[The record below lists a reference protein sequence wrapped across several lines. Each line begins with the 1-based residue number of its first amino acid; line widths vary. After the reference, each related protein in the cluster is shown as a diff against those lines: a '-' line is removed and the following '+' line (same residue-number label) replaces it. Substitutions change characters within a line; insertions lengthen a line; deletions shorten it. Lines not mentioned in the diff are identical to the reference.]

1 MNIRRFIQEA
11 LESLL
16 SNKLRTGLTL
26 LGIIIGVAA
35 VVSMLAIGKGAQ
47 SSITSSIQS
56 IGSNLIF
63 LSSDSSVNGA
73 KPITLKD
80 AEAIANT
87 ITLDSPY
94 IAVAPSVHVSKTVTY
109 SGKSTTST
117 INGVTTDY
125 PTVRNETLTQGS
137 FFTQEQYR
145 QSSSVAVVGVD
156 VVTKLFNDETM
167 VVGKK
172 IRIGD
177 DLYTVIGVLASKG
190 GSALG
195 SSDNQILVPLTTAM
209 ARMVTRTR
217 TKGEV
222 NLISI
227 SARSAD
233 SVEAATAV
241 VTSIMKSRHNITS
254 DGENDFTIFTQESF
268 TEAAS
273 SIASVLTLFL
283 GGIAA
288 ISLLVGGIGIMNI
301 MLVSVIERTREIG
314 LRKAVGARDQDIMT
328 QFLIES
334 LIIGLMGGVMGVIAG
349 WGITIIIKTLA
360 SSGST
365 SLNPVITLDVVFL
378 ATMFSIIIG
387 LIFGLYP
394 ANRASKLEPVE
405 ALRSE

>member
-1 MNIRRFIQEA
+1 MNIRKHFQEA
-11 LESLL
+11 LESLTR
-16 SNKLRTGLTL
+16 NMLRTGLTL

-47 SSITSSIQS
+47 SSITNSIQS
-56 IGSNLIF
+56 IGTNLIF
-63 LSSDSSVNGA
+63 VSSDSSVKNA
-73 KPITLKD
+73 QAITLKD
-80 AEAIANT
+80 AEAIKNT
-87 ITLDSPY
+87 ITEDSPY
-94 IAVAPSVHVSKTVTY
+94 IAVAPSVQVSKTVIY
-109 SGKSTTST
+109 GGESITST
-117 INGVTTDY
+117 INGVTIDY
-125 PTVRNETLTQGS
+125 PTVRNETLSQGL
-137 FFTQEQYR
+137 FFTQEQYD
-145 QSSSVAVVGVD
+145 QSSSVAVVGAD
-156 VVTKLFNDETM
+156 VVTELFSDETI

-177 DLYTVIGVLASKG
+177 DLYTIIGVLTSKG

-209 ARMVTRTR
+209 TRMVTRTR

-233 SVEAATAV
+233 SVEAVTAV
-241 VTSIMKSRHNITS
+241 ITSIIKSRHDITS
-254 DGENDFTIFTQESF
+254 DGDNDFTVFTQESF

-314 LRKAVGARDQDIMT
+314 LRKALGARDRDILT

-334 LIIGLMGGVMGVIAG
+334 LIIGLMGGLLGVVCG
-349 WGITIIIKTLA
+349 WGITVIIKTLA
-360 SSGST
+360 ASGST

-378 ATMFSIIIG
+378 ATMFSVLVG